1 MKIEG
6 RYLFQGQLQQV
17 WELLTDP
24 RALQHCTPG
33 CKKLEAIGNDEYEA
47 TLEMGVGPI
56 KGTYQGKICM
66 TEKDAPRRYKLLVEG
81 SAAVGF
87 VRGEGVLTFQE
98 QEGGETVIIVNGDAT
113 VGGLIAG
120 VGQRLVEGVAKQT
133 MGQFFKCMQGQLEA
147 RSAGRESKKA

>member
-6 RYLFQGQLQQV
+6 RYLFQGTVQQV
-17 WELLTDP
+17 WDLLTDP

-33 CKKLEAIGNDEYEA
+33 CKKLEAVGNDEYRA
-47 TLEMGVGPI
+47 TLEIGVGPI
-56 KGTYQGKICM
+56 RGSYEGKICM
-66 TEKDAPRRYKLLVEG
+66 TEKEAPRRYKLLVEG

-87 VRGEGVLTFQE
+87 VRGEGILTFQE

-113 VGGLIAG
+113 VGGLVAG

-133 MGQFFKCMQGQLEA
+133 MGQFFKCMQGQLAA
-147 RSAGRESKKA
+147 RKSGGKIEHA